1 MFQICILVI
10 LFYLSSS
17 FSMML
22 MGDRT
27 LIFGN
32 ILNFQSLI
40 KIIFL
45 WKFILAMFL
54 AVLSRIFH
62 ILTNSAMLKIP
73 SLAQNATTISTF
85 VMLVSFIF
93 VVVVNYIFLGKVL
106 NFKQWMGALVIVFG
120 VYIILT

>member
-40 KIIFL
+40 KIIFF